1 MIVSVIVG
9 SNDTLMPAEMLSGE
23 LHPQLLRFLHR
34 QSALYVFRVK
44 AEDEVVALDL
54 TGFSILFPLA
64 VATLTVQIERPRGC
78 VDCVDQIILPQFLDM
93 IVVIDW
99 TGMAVVLKEN
109 VSDEVMI
116 IPVMYGYVFQNCHES
131 PPHL

>member
-1 MIVSVIVG
+1 MVLLHFSFVTV
-9 SNDTLMPAEMLSGE
+9 LLPA
-23 LHPQLLRFLHR
+23 
-34 QSALYVFRVK
+34 AV
-44 AEDEVVALDL
+44 
-54 TGFSILFPLA
+54 TPLA
-64 VATLTVQIERPRGC
+64 VQIERPWGC
-78 VDCVDQIILPQFLDM
+78 VDGVNQVILPQPFDM
-93 IVVIDW
+93 VMVVNR